1 MNTEI
6 KILFYLRLT
15 QYRRMIKRWINKLKS
30 LGFINLFYSALFI
43 GFIVALYFSL
53 PSYLEHFLEESNY
66 PITIMATM
74 LLYTVFIYMVYSH
87 FVKGIQYPPFY
98 LPAGDVNLL
107 LVSPIDRKYVFGARL
122 VKSYLSAGFGVGL
135 IMLLFLPFIKILW
148 PDLPLRYAV
157 IGWIEIWMLLIILT
171 NLQCIVF
178 NSTALKKVARVVRLT
193 VRLSISVLLFWT
205 LYRFL
210 VDPRFFQD
218 FTPAL
223 SNETFAKLI
232 DIPQTFLTLPILG
245 VFVLMAFI
253 SILVTFTTI
262 TKMKIEPLI
271 ELSLFISETIN
282 LYYSGDWE
290 GLEILSEQ
298 SKKKKGKK
306 IWITV
311 PGYGFGTF
319 AIAWK
324 AVSTLVKQSLGM
336 WLIYLVMLFGAL
348 ISIIY
353 IQTSWIRLAIIVYCF
368 FSIGSQLLN
377 PFQRDLRKPDF
388 VQSLP
393 LLPKEIIQ
401 GNVLVSG
408 SLLCVLG
415 WFFVS
420 ILWLKYSF
428 GAFEYLFLMS
438 FVPVGSY
445 LIIICG
451 VMSILCYMSFLKM
464 PGFIRKISA
473 NALVYLIIGPL
484 ILIPWFLYTLRL
496 PFVFVWLSAISFG
509 IFEGFILKRWL
520 THWIDRKGLP
530 KNE

>member
-43 GFIVALYFSL
+43 GFIVALYLSL

-107 LVSPIDRKYVFGARL
+107 LVSPIDSKYVFAARL

-135 IMLLFLPFIKILW
+135 IMLLSLPFIKILMS
-148 PDLPLRYAV
+148 DLSLRYAV

-178 NSTALKKVARVVRLT
+178 NSTALKKVARVVRLI
-193 VRLSISVLLFWT
+193 VRLSISALLFWT

-210 VDPRFFQD
+210 VDPGFFQD

-223 SNETFAKLI
+223 SNETFANLV
-232 DIPQTFLTLPILG
+232 DIPQTFLNLPILG
-245 VFVLMAFI
+245 LFVLLSFI
-253 SILVTFTTI
+253 SILITFAVI

-271 ELSLFISETIN
+271 EFSLFISGAFD
-282 LYYSGDWE
+282 LLYSGDWE

-298 SKKKKGKK
+298 SKKKKGKRR
-306 IWITV
+306 WINV

-319 AIAWK
+319 AITWK
-324 AVSTLVKQSLGM
+324 AASTLVKQSLGI
-336 WLIYLVMLFGAL
+336 WLIYLGMLFGAL
-348 ISIIY
+348 ISVFY
-353 IQTSWIRLAIIVYCF
+353 IQTSWIRLAIIVCF
-368 FSIGSQLLN
+368 FFSMGTQLLN
-377 PFQRDLRKPDF
+377 SFQRDLRKPDF

-401 GNVLVSG
+401 GNMLVSG
-408 SLLCVLG
+408 ILLCVLG

-428 GAFEYLFLMS
+428 GVLEYLFLMS

-451 VMSILCYMSFLKM
+451 VMAILCYMSFPKI

-473 NALVYLIIGPL
+473 NALAYLIIGLL
-484 ILIPWFLYTLRL
+484 ILIPWFLYMHKL

-520 THWIDRKGLP
+520 IHWIERKGLP

>member
-6 KILFYLRLT
+6 KILLYLRFTL
-15 QYRRMIKRWINKLKS
+15 YRRMIKRWINKLKS
-30 LGFINLFYSALFI
+30 LGFINLFYLALFI
-43 GFIVALYFSL
+43 GFIVALYLSL
-53 PSYLEHFLEESNY
+53 PTYLEHFLEESNY

-107 LVSPIDRKYVFGARL
+107 LVCPIDRKYIFGARL
-122 VKSYLSAGFGVGL
+122 AKSYLSAGFGVGL
-135 IMLLFLPFIKILW
+135 IMLLSLPFIKILW
-148 PDLPLRYAV
+148 PDLSLVYAV
-157 IGWIEIWMLLIILT
+157 IGWIEIWMFLIILI

-178 NSTALKKVARVVRLT
+178 NSTVLKKIARVVRLT
-193 VRLSISVLLFWT
+193 VRLSISALLFWT

-223 SNETFAKLI
+223 SNESFANLI
-232 DIPQTFLTLPILG
+232 DKPWTFLTLPILG
-245 VFVLMAFI
+245 VFVLLAFI
-253 SILVTFTTI
+253 SILITFATI

-271 ELSLFISETIN
+271 EFSLFISETFD
-282 LYYSGDWE
+282 LLYSGDWE

-306 IWITV
+306 KWITV

-324 AVSTLVKQSLGM
+324 AVSILAKQIGL
-336 WLIYLVMLFGAL
+336 WLIYLGVLFAYL
-348 ISIIY
+348 ISSIY
-353 IQTSWIRLAIIVYCF
+353 IQTPWIRLAIMVYCF
-368 FSIGSQLLN
+368 FSIGTQLLN

-393 LLPKEIIQ
+393 LLPKEIIE

-408 SLLCVLG
+408 ISLCVLG

-420 ILWLKYSF
+420 ILWLRYSF
-428 GAFEYLFLMS
+428 GALEYLFLMS

-445 LIIICG
+445 VIIICG

-473 NALVYLIIGPL
+473 NALAYLIIGPL
-484 ILIPWFLYTLRL
+484 ILIPWFLYTLKL
-496 PFVFVWLSAISFG
+496 SFIFVWLSAISFG
-509 IFEGFILKRWL
+509 IFEGLILKRWL
-520 THWIDRKGLP
+520 IHWIERKGLP